1 MTDDRADPSKAAAG
15 HSGPLEHPVEPAPA
29 PAALADAE
37 APARRGPA
45 WVPGPRH
52 RARLR
57 HVGRKAGHVSLGLV
71 ALGAV
76 LALVAGLGLWA
87 LLGRTLALP
96 VWAVAEVESRA
107 NAALAQAL
115 PGAGVAIGGI
125 DVTVEDSWTPRLKL
139 EDVRLLQ
146 GDEGTTLLVLPE
158 VRVAFDG
165 PSFATERT
173 LRPSSLRILGAS
185 LDLRRAADG
194 RLDLRIGGAGAGPQV
209 QGLAGVLAALDAAF
223 ATPALSRLTTI
234 EAQATTLT
242 LEDALTGREWS
253 VGDGRIRLDNR
264 PDELAAEIGMT
275 LQGGGETAAQTQ
287 VTVVRPKGAG
297 SLRLSAAVDQLAAA
311 DLAAQTPVLGWLGVL
326 DAPLSGRIRA
336 ELTPAGLEGLEAEL
350 DLGPGAL
357 RPSAEARA
365 IDFDRAGLRLSYDPA
380 EGRILLSD
388 VSIQG
393 PSLRLEASGQSYM
406 LDEQGQILT
415 GTLGAAVPSGFL
427 GQVSIREAE
436 IDPEGLFERPLR
448 FATGAMDAR
457 LRLDPFQLDIG
468 QISLVDERGRRLS
481 LSGEADA
488 QAAGWQVSIDLALDA
503 IAHDRLLQL
512 WPRSLIPATRAWL
525 GENVAQGLLSN
536 VRAALRL
543 SPGADPRVFLG
554 YEFDRAEVRFLR
566 TLPPIRD
573 GRGRSS
579 LDGKTYVIALDE
591 GRIDAP
597 QGGGIDVAGSAFRV
611 PDVTQK
617 PAMADIRL
625 KTDSSITAALSLLDL
640 PPFSF
645 MTKAGQ
651 PVDLGQGRA
660 VVDTRLSLPLKPRV
674 ELPDITYAVDGQIIG
689 LSSDVLV
696 KGRRFTAP
704 SLRLAASP
712 EGLEINGPGLIDGV
726 ACNVTFRQG
735 FGPEDKGRSQITG
748 TVALTPEALEV
759 FDVGLPA
766 GMVRGAG
773 QARIDIALQ
782 RDAPARMTLTSD
794 LVGIGLQL
802 APVGWSKPEA
812 AKGALTIDAVLGT
825 PPQVERLAIEAPGLR
840 AEGRVQLRAG
850 GGLELAQFTEVE
862 LGGWL
867 SGGVELRG
875 RAAGQAPDVVVTRGQ
890 IDMRRF
896 DAPRQ
901 ARANG
906 GEDSGKILVQ
916 LDRLIVAD
924 SLSLIGF
931 QGNFSQRGG
940 FNGSFTGSLNGS
952 APVEGTV
959 VPSRYGQAIRFVAR
973 DAGAALKAAGVFSS
987 ARGGTLEMRLTARQ
1001 QEGQYDSRVEMKNL
1015 RVQKTNVLAEL
1026 LSAVSVVGLL
1036 EQLNGTGILFATADF
1051 DLVITPTAIRVS
1063 NGSAIGASLGVTM
1076 AGIYATQT
1084 GGLDLQGVISPVY
1097 LLNGIG
1103 SALTRRG
1110 EGLFGFNYSLR
1121 GTADDPEVQV
1131 NPLSILTPGMFREIF
1146 RGPTPGAA
1154 RPPGQDP
1161 AQRQAA
1167 PVVNER

>member
-1 MTDDRADPSKAAAG
+1 MTDDTADP
-15 HSGPLEHPVEPAPA
+15 APPTGERA
-29 PAALADAE
+29 VPAAVPLADADG
-37 APARRGPA
+37 PARRAPF

-57 HVGRKAGHVSLGLV
+57 HVGRKAGRASLGLV
-71 ALGAV
+71 ALAAV
-76 LALVAGLGLWA
+76 LGLVAGLGLWA
-87 LLGRTLALP
+87 MLGRTLALP
-96 VWAVAEVESRA
+96 VWVVAEVESRA
-107 NAALAQAL
+107 NGALAQAL
-115 PGAGVAIGGI
+115 PGAGIAIGGI
-125 DVTVEDSWTPRLKL
+125 DVTVEESWTPRLKL

-146 GDEGTTLLVLPE
+146 GEGATLLVLPE

-165 PSFATERT
+165 PSFVEEQAF
-173 LRPSSLRILGAS
+173 RPSSLSILGAS

-194 RLDLRIGGAGAGPQV
+194 RLDLRIDGVGVGPEV
-209 QGLAGVLAALDAAF
+209 QGLTGVLAALDAAF
-223 ATPALSRLTTI
+223 ASPALSRLTMI
-234 EAQATTLT
+234 EAQATSLT
-242 LEDALTGREWS
+242 LEDALTGRHWS

-264 PDELAAEIGMT
+264 ADGLAAEIAMT
-275 LQGGGETAAQTQ
+275 LLGGGETAAQTQ
-287 VTVVRPKGAG
+287 VTVVRPKGEDR
-297 SLRLSAAVDQLAAA
+297 LRLSAALDQLAAA
-311 DLAAQTPVLGWLGVL
+311 DLAAQTPVLGWLGIL

-336 ELTPAGLEGLEAEL
+336 ELTPVGLAGLEAEL
-350 DLGPGAL
+350 DLGAGAL

-365 IDFDRAGLRLSYDPA
+365 INFDSAGLRLSYDPKK
-380 EGRILLSD
+380 GRIALND
-388 VSIQG
+388 VRIEG

-406 LDEQGQILT
+406 LDNQGRILT
-415 GTLGAAVPSGFL
+415 GTLGAVVPSGFL

-448 FATGAMDAR
+448 FVQGAMDAR
-457 LRLDPFQLDIG
+457 LRLDPFQLNIG
-468 QISLVDERGRRLS
+468 QISLVDERGRRLF

-488 QAAGWQVSIDLALDA
+488 LSAGWQVSMDLALDA

-536 VRAALRL
+536 VRAALRI
-543 SPGADPRVFLG
+543 SPRQDPKVFLG

-597 QGGGIDVAGSAFRV
+597 LGGGIDVAGTSFRV

-617 PAMADIRL
+617 PAIADIRL
-625 KTDSSITAALSLLDL
+625 KTDSSVTAALSLLDL
-640 PPFSF
+640 PPFGF

-660 VVDTRLSLPLKPRV
+660 VVDTTVSLPLKPRV
-674 ELPDITYAVDGQIIG
+674 TLPEISYAVDGTILD

-704 SLRLAASP
+704 SLRLVASP
-712 EGLEINGPGLIDGV
+712 DGIEINGRGLIDGV
-726 ACNVTFRQG
+726 ACNVTYRQG
-735 FGPEDKGRSQITG
+735 FAPEEKGRSEISG
-748 TVALTPEALEV
+748 TVALTPAALEV

-766 GMVRGAG
+766 GMMRGAG
-773 QARIDIALQ
+773 QAHVDIALQ
-782 RDAPARMTLTSD
+782 RDGPVRMTLTSD
-794 LVGIGLQL
+794 LVGIGLDL

-812 AKGALTIDAVLGT
+812 VKGALTIDAILGT

-840 AEGRVQLRAG
+840 AEGVVELRPG
-850 GGLELAQFTEVE
+850 GGLERARFSEVE

-867 SGGVELRG
+867 SGAVELRG
-875 RAAGQAPDVVVTRGQ
+875 RAAGQAPDVVMTSGQ
-890 IDMRRF
+890 IDLRRF
-896 DAPRQ
+896 DAQ
-901 ARANG
+901 AKAG
-906 GEDSGKILVQ
+906 TSDGDDSGKILVQ
-916 LDRLIVAD
+916 LDRLVVTD

-931 QGNFSQRGG
+931 QGDFSQRGG
-940 FNGSFTGSLNGS
+940 FNGAFSGNLNGR

-959 VPSRYGQAIRFVAR
+959 VPSRFGQAIRFMAR

-987 ARGGTLEMRLTARQ
+987 ARGGTLEMRLTSRP
-1001 QEGQYDSRVEMKNL
+1001 QEGQYDSRVEIKNL

-1036 EQLNGTGILFATADF
+1036 EQLNGPGILFSSADF
-1051 DLVITPTAIRVS
+1051 DLVITPAAIQIS

-1076 AGIYATQT
+1076 AGLYATQT
-1084 GGLDLQGVISPVY
+1084 GRLDLQGVVSPIY
-1097 LLNGIG
+1097 LINGIG

-1121 GTADDPEVQV
+1121 GTADDPVVQV
-1131 NPLSILTPGMFREIF
+1131 NPLSFLTPGMFREIF
-1146 RGPTPGAA
+1146 RRPPPGVERPAETVPDA
-1154 RPPGQDP
+1154 RP
-1161 AQRQAA
+1161 RA